1 MVLPPRLRLPTLF
14 RPLSLSRWRARP
26 EAAPGAIHP
35 WPPRAARRLSISAT
49 VTTHEHNCA
58 IVQTPPTTPVVA
70 HVRSFLH
77 FMHECMKRS
86 AGGRAS
92 RHSQPR
98 FHGPEACEGLRRREA
113 SPRRDRSRWR
123 LHPNP
128 IDPDT
133 SCRELVMMQVGV
145 TCTAGMLRREHP
157 VTRSPTS
164 PACAGPAHRVASR
177 VLPRRRPRS
186 AAPEVPS
193 THGPPREGLVSFPQ
207 TVPSLWIGDRAP
219 FRSRT
224 IAARDGDAK
233 REDSGS
239 LEQPAR
245 EPA

>member
-1 MVLPPRLRLPTLF
+1 MVAEGRA
-14 RPLSLSRWRARP
+14 PLVDFCNRND
-26 EAAPGAIHP
+26 
-35 WPPRAARRLSISAT
+35 PRAQLRNRPDPAHHARGRPRAQLS
-49 VTTHEHNCA
+49 
-58 IVQTPPTTPVVA
+58 
-70 HVRSFLH
+70 SFH
-77 FMHECMKRS
+77 APRYMKRS

-98 FHGPEACEGLRRREA
+98 FHGPEACEGFRPREA

-133 SCRELVMMQVGV
+133 SCRELVVMQAGV
-145 TCTAGMLRREHP
+145 ARTSEVPRKGHP

-164 PACAGPAHRVASR
+164 PACAGPANRVASR

-193 THGPPREGLVSFPQ
+193 TNGPPREGLVSFPQ

>member
-1 MVLPPRLRLPTLF
+1 MAAEGRAPLVDFCNRNDPRAQLRNRPNPAHHARG
-14 RPLSLSRWRARP
+14 RPLAQLSSFH
-26 EAAPGAIHP
+26 AP
-35 WPPRAARRLSISAT
+35 RY
-49 VTTHEHNCA
+49 
-58 IVQTPPTTPVVA
+58 
-70 HVRSFLH
+70 
-77 FMHECMKRS
+77 MKRS

-133 SCRELVMMQVGV
+133 SCRQHRGD
-145 TCTAGMLRREHP
+145 AGRSNLHRRNAPNGASCYALADEPRLRR
-157 VTRSPTS
+157 TRPQGRLTRP
-164 PACAGPAHRVASR
+164 PAKEATIRRTRGAFHQRTTPRGAG
-177 VLPRRRPRS
+177 
-186 AAPEVPS
+186 
-193 THGPPREGLVSFPQ
+193 SFPQ

-219 FRSRT
+219 FRSHT
-224 IAARDGDAK
+224 IATRDGDAK

>member
-1 MVLPPRLRLPTLF
+1 MAAEGRA
-14 RPLSLSRWRARP
+14 PLVDFCNRND
-26 EAAPGAIHP
+26 
-35 WPPRAARRLSISAT
+35 PRAQLRNRPDPAHHARGRPRTQLSSL
-49 VTTHEHNCA
+49 H
-58 IVQTPPTTPVVA
+58 TPGCV
-70 HVRSFLH
+70 
-77 FMHECMKRS
+77 KRS

-98 FHGPEACEGLRRREA
+98 FHGPEACEGFRRREA

-133 SCRELVMMQVGV
+133 SCRELVEMQVGV
-145 TCTAGMLRREHP
+145 ACTAGMLRTEHS
-157 VTRSPTS
+157 VTRSPAS

-193 THGPPREGLVSFPQ
+193 TNGPPREGLVSFPQ

-219 FRSRT
+219 FRSRA

-245 EPA
+245 KPA